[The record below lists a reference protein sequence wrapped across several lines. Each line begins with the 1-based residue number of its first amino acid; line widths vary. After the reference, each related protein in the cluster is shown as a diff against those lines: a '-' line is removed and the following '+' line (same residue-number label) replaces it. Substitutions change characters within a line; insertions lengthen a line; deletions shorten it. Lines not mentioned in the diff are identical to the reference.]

1 MKRFVF
7 IGICIVLFAAG
18 AEAETLY
25 VTDMMSITMRTG
37 PGIENKIT
45 AMVPSGQAVEVVT
58 PGDQWSFVRLPNGKE
73 GWVLTRFL
81 TSALPIS
88 ITLENLKKEHEAFRE
103 RTGSMTEENTTL
115 KTENENLSSE
125 LTTAKNRLNELAEAY
140 ESLRKESTEFLEL
153 KTNYEESAAKLTEQT
168 QKVEKYEE
176 ELTQLTAQHNIR
188 WFLSGA
194 GVLLFGFII
203 GFMTKRQRRR
213 PSLL

>member
-1 MKRFVF
+1 
-7 IGICIVLFAAG
+7 
-18 AEAETLY
+18 
-25 VTDMMSITMRTG
+25 MRTG

-45 AMVPSGQAVEVVT
+45 AMVPSGQAVEIVT

-81 TSALPIS
+81 TANLPLS
-88 ITLENLKKEHEAFRE
+88 ITLENLKKEHETLKE
-103 RTGSMTEENTTL
+103 RAASLETENTELKSENQTL
-115 KTENENLSSE
+115 STE
-125 LTTAKNRLNELAEAY
+125 LTTAQQRLSEITGAY
-140 ESLRKESTEFLEL
+140 EALKSESTEFLEL
-153 KTNYEESAAKLTEQT
+153 KTNYQESAAKLTDQT
-168 QKVEKYEE
+168 QKVARYEE
-176 ELTQLTAQHNIR
+176 ELTRLTTQHNIR